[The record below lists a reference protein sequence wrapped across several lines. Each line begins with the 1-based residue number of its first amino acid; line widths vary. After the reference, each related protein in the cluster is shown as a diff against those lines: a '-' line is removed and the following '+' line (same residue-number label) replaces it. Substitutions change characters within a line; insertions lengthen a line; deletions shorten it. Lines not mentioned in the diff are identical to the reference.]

1 MVMAQ
6 PSWHRSIALGACLLL
21 QAPAALWANDITPNG
36 AQGFGT
42 AVSNNGSGDYI
53 ITGGT
58 VSGQKLLHG
67 FDTFNIPAGGS
78 ATFDG
83 VARTELIQSIFA
95 VVSTGSSTLDG
106 ALNVI
111 NFNLAS
117 TSATPELFL
126 MNANGFILGTGFST
140 NVQQLNLFA
149 ADGILLGCSVG
160 SSGCGG
166 PNQYQ
171 LLSVQTTG
179 ADLQANTSW
188 SSSNQFKGLV
198 SDASL
203 DKTIVVLSDSLTVS
217 ELSLAGSW
225 IHFDS
230 DSDLSVKQLKIV
242 SQWFPGAWTG
252 DLGDLVVGS
261 FTPSNSVG
269 SFGQF
274 TPDPTVVE
282 VDPLDTD
289 ADMLPDPLS
298 IYAVNGLGWTEPGDV
313 VFAGA
318 IRAAGYAYQSPA
330 AGSPLLNEQ
339 QAVVKV
345 FARQAYISPVE
356 FPGGTTSP
364 FGPNAGVSSS
374 EAISYNGLYFGFAAT
389 IDIDP
394 ALHDDYYIVDPYAY
408 WYDDYSEEL
417 DMWTAQDS
425 DEGLDYN
432 DYEAAYD
439 DEDMALA
446 EGDDGFDF
454 GDGTDEAASDGSS
467 DITTDDSAD
476 VTAAAS
482 LPSVDVPANEASANF
497 SSGEQAAASQAATA
511 LGLSAVEALS
521 PQQAQQILQQAI
533 IAVQAQGAGGQ
544 NRSSVWREPA
554 TLLAATSPGS
564 GTKGLLPQ
572 QFNRALYNPA
582 ILQLRFTE
590 ARGRTTNVDTDAF
603 LDLTLIP
610 ASGAIVGRRVEV
622 AIGSFSSQLK
632 QLYSQLSR
640 QEDLGV
646 SRASAPARRLYE
658 VLIGPLRDELERQ
671 KVTTLLIGADRGL
684 QGVPYAALHSG
695 RDFVGERFAFAL
707 TPSLSLT
714 NLTPSVVGEKRLLAA
729 GASQFDGLAPLPLV
743 PQELKAIAASERSDA
758 VLNASFT
765 PATIERTA
773 ADPRYH
779 RIHLATH
786 AEFLPGGPSKS
797 VLYSGTGPMSLA
809 TLANLR
815 KQRQG
820 APLDL
825 IVLSACRTALG
836 DSESELGF
844 AGLALQAGAR
854 SAIGTLWYVDDVATS
869 AYFIQVYRYLE
880 QGLPKAEALQFTR
893 RDFVSGRVQLSDD
906 QIMAADGQVL
916 LSGLTKVQQRRVNQG
931 LVNPFYWAGIELLGA
946 PW

>member
-1 MVMAQ
+1 M
-6 PSWHRSIALGACLLL
+6 
-21 QAPAALWANDITPNG
+21 
-36 AQGFGT
+36 
-42 AVSNNGSGDYI
+42 
-53 ITGGT
+53 
-58 VSGQKLLHG
+58 
-67 FDTFNIPAGGS
+67 
-78 ATFDG
+78 
-83 VARTELIQSIFA
+83 
-95 VVSTGSSTLDG
+95 
-106 ALNVI
+106 
-111 NFNLAS
+111 
-117 TSATPELFL
+117 
-126 MNANGFILGTGFST
+126 
-140 NVQQLNLFA
+140 
-149 ADGILLGCSVG
+149 
-160 SSGCGG
+160 
-166 PNQYQ
+166 
-171 LLSVQTTG
+171 
-179 ADLQANTSW
+179 
-188 SSSNQFKGLV
+188 
-198 SDASL
+198 
-203 DKTIVVLSDSLTVS
+203 
-217 ELSLAGSW
+217 
-225 IHFDS
+225 
-230 DSDLSVKQLKIV
+230 
-242 SQWFPGAWTG
+242 
-252 DLGDLVVGS
+252 
-261 FTPSNSVG
+261 
-269 SFGQF
+269 
-274 TPDPTVVE
+274 
-282 VDPLDTD
+282 
-289 ADMLPDPLS
+289 
-298 IYAVNGLGWTEPGDV
+298 
-313 VFAGA
+313 
-318 IRAAGYAYQSPA
+318 
-330 AGSPLLNEQ
+330 
-339 QAVVKV
+339 
-345 FARQAYISPVE
+345 
-356 FPGGTTSP
+356 
-364 FGPNAGVSSS
+364 SSS
-374 EAISYNGLYFGFAAT
+374 EAISYNGLYYGFAAT

-394 ALHDDYYIVDPYAY
+394 ALYDDYYIVDPYAY

-533 IAVQAQGAGGQ
+533 TAVQAQGAGGQ
-544 NRSSVWREPA
+544 NRSSVWSEPA

-646 SRASAPARRLYE
+646 SKASAPARRLYE

-893 RDFVSGRVQLSDD
+893 RDFASGRVQLSDD

>member
-6 PSWHRSIALGACLLL
+6 PSWHRISALGACLVL
-21 QAPAALWANDITPNG
+21 QAPAALWANVIAPNED
-36 AQGFGT
+36 QGFGT
-42 AVSNNGSGDYI
+42 AVSNNISGEYI

-58 VSGQKLLHG
+58 VSGQNLLHG

-83 VARTELIQSIFA
+83 VARPEPIQSIFA

-106 ALNVI
+106 ALNV
-111 NFNLAS
+111 NGFNPS
-117 TSATPELFL
+117 TSVTPELFL
-126 MNANGFILGTGFST
+126 MNANGFTLGTGFST

-149 ADGILLGCSVG
+149 ADGILLGCSVD
-160 SSGCGG
+160 SSVCGG
-166 PNQYQ
+166 YNQYQ

-179 ADLQANTSW
+179 DDLKDNTSW
-188 SSSNQFKGLV
+188 SSFKGLV

-203 DKTIVVLSDSLTVS
+203 YKTILVQSDSLEVS
-217 ELSLAGSW
+217 ELSLAGSL

-230 DSDLSVKQLKIV
+230 DSNLSIKQLKIM
-242 SQWFPGAWTG
+242 SQWFSGAWTG

-261 FTPSNSVG
+261 FTPSNVG

-274 TPDPTVVE
+274 TPDPTLVE
-282 VDPLDTD
+282 VAPLDTD
-289 ADMLPDPLS
+289 ADMLPDSLS

-313 VFAGA
+313 VFEGA
-318 IRAAGYAYQSPA
+318 IRAADYSYQSPA
-330 AGSPLLNEQ
+330 AGSQLLNAQ
-339 QAVVKV
+339 QAEVKV

-364 FGPNAGVSSS
+364 FGPNADVSSS
-374 EAISYNGLYFGFAAT
+374 EAISNNGRYFGFAAT

-394 ALHDDYYIVDPYAY
+394 ALYDDYYIVDPYAY
-408 WYDDYSEEL
+408 DSEEL
-417 DMWTAQDS
+417 DMWTDQDS

-439 DEDMALA
+439 DEDIALA

-454 GDGTDEAASDGSS
+454 GDGTDEASSDGSS

-521 PQQAQQILQQAI
+521 PQQAQHILQQAI
-533 IAVQAQGAGGQ
+533 TAVQAQEGPGGQ
-544 NRSSVWREPA
+544 KRSSVWSEPA

-646 SRASAPARRLYE
+646 SRASAPARSLYE
-658 VLIGPLRDELERQ
+658 VLIGPLRDELESQ

-695 RDFVGERFAFAL
+695 RDFLGERFAFAL

-714 NLTPSVVGEKRLLAA
+714 NLMPAVAGEKRLLAA
-729 GASQFDGLAPLPLV
+729 GASQFDGLAALPLV
-743 PQELKAIAASERSDA
+743 PQELKAIAASERSDI

-765 PATIERTA
+765 SATIERTG

-786 AEFLPGGPSKS
+786 AEFLPGEPSKS
-797 VLYSGTGPMSLA
+797 VLYSGTGPMSFA
-809 TLANLR
+809 TLTNLR
-815 KQRQG
+815 KQRQDS
-820 APLDL
+820 PLDM

-836 DSESELGF
+836 DRESEFGF

-893 RDFVSGRVQLSDD
+893 LDFASGSVQLIKD

-916 LSGLTKVQQRRVNQG
+916 LSGLTRVQQRRVNQG
-931 LVNPFYWAGIELLGA
+931 LANPYYWAGIELLGS